1 MLNYIYFFFSFLIGL
16 SIATKASVPQ
26 VVVTIKPIHSLVAGV
41 MEGMNSPTLLMSG
54 ESSPHTQNLKPSEVR
69 QINAAQVVVWVGP
82 SYETALQRVIETP
95 KVGQRIITLQ
105 DKPGMKLYPMR
116 QGGLW
121 GSHVHGSE
129 EDHSC
134 GHQHNDQD
142 LDGHLWLDPDNA
154 KAIVIAIAQ
163 ELSVL
168 DPKHQKDYH
177 TNAQNVISRL
187 EDLDQNLKEILMS
200 VKNKPYVVYHDG
212 TQYFDRHYKTRAIG
226 VLIGDSHY
234 GLNAQHFLQ
243 VSEYIRVQK
252 VSCVFTEPQFPTDII
267 SSLMEKTGTRIE
279 TLDYLGVGLEADRD
293 AYFLMM
299 QNLASAF
306 LKGLSDS

>member
-1 MLNYIYFFFSFLIGL
+1 
-16 SIATKASVPQ
+16 V
-26 VVVTIKPIHSLVAGV
+26 
-41 MEGMNSPTLLMSG
+41 
-54 ESSPHTQNLKPSEVR
+54 
-69 QINAAQVVVWVGP
+69 
-82 SYETALQRVIETP
+82 
-95 KVGQRIITLQ
+95 
-105 DKPGMKLYPMR
+105 
-116 QGGLW
+116 
-121 GSHVHGSE
+121 
-129 EDHSC
+129 
-134 GHQHNDQD
+134 
-142 LDGHLWLDPDNA
+142 
-154 KAIVIAIAQ
+154 
-163 ELSVL
+163 
-168 DPKHQKDYH
+168 
-177 TNAQNVISRL
+177 
-187 EDLDQNLKEILMS
+187 
-200 VKNKPYVVYHDG
+200 VVYHDG

-293 AYFLMM
+293 AYFVMM